1 MPPQFARWAVFGC
14 SSAEFVLQVWF
25 CLHTGDS
32 DGQASGCQVGRTLCS
47 CECNISGTE
56 GISADFGTNVHLDS
70 SEHNVLQKHIIEHLY
85 SGTGERLWSYFTCS
99 DPDSVVLMLAVEIVS
114 AAGLNFRS
122 ETSSCS
128 VRIRFI
134 HWTCERRRGLTL
146 TDTQQQHGLMVWLI
160 LIFRWLFLHH
170 VMKLISP
177 LSLSEDRMSVMT
189 SIHQEIL
196 VILFTRLH
204 CMWNESGQTF
214 RFSCESFSISSV
226 CCSVNS
232 L

>member
-32 DGQASGCQVGRTLCS
+32 DGQASGCQVGRTLRS

-99 DPDSVVLMLAVEIVS
+99 DPDSVVLML
-114 AAGLNFRS
+114 L
-122 ETSSCS
+122 
-128 VRIRFI
+128 
-134 HWTCERRRGLTL
+134 LTL

-189 SIHQEIL
+189 SIHQERL
-196 VILFTRLH
+196 VMLLYKSSLH
-204 CMWNESGQTF
+204 VKWVGTDIPLQLWVIQHLLCLLL
-214 RFSCESFSISSV
+214 CEQSV
-226 CCSVNS
+226 GER
-232 L
+232 